1 MKEGEFPCTGRLLH
15 RQAQGGAVE
24 SQKAGHIRAGNR
36 EKVALFQPIK
46 SSRTMAPARWQARGT
61 KRRPQKTHSTGGGPR
76 GPGEARNT
84 NLCSAHTGPSAEG
97 GPGG

>member
-46 SSRTMAPARWQARGT
+46 SSRTMAPAR
-61 KRRPQKTHSTGGGPR
+61 
-76 GPGEARNT
+76 
-84 NLCSAHTGPSAEG
+84 
-97 GPGG
+97 